1 MGEFKNQDSFNLPK
15 DIMNLP
21 KDIWEYKILNL
32 NIDNTPNDPSPNPEK
47 DSQKLKGSLSPDF
60 IKEQFPEQYT
70 KKKELHPADQL
81 QNILNILGSEGWEL
95 KCTENVGRFLFFFFI
110 RKRTLRSQ

>member
-32 NIDNTPNDPSPNPEK
+32 NIDNTPNTPSPNPEK

-70 KKKELHPADQL
+70 QKKELHPADQL
-81 QNILNILGSEGWEL
+81 QNILNILGSEGL
-95 KCTENVGRFLFFFFI
+95 GIKMYRKCRKIFVLFLY
-110 RKRTLRSQ
+110 

>member
-1 MGEFKNQDSFNLPK
+1 MSEVENQNSP
-15 DIMNLP
+15 DIQR
-21 KDIWEYKILNL
+21 DIWEYKILNL
-32 NIDNTPNDPSPNPEK
+32 NIDNKKNSSPDPEK
-47 DSQKLKGSLSPDF
+47 DSQKLKGSLSANF

-95 KCTENVGRFLFFFFI
+95 KCIETVGRFLFFFFM
-110 RKRTLRSQ
+110 RKKN